1 MDVNILLF
9 DDFET
14 LDVFG
19 PVEVFGNVG
28 KNYSLRYLSMEGGL
42 IKSRH
47 GTLVHTDPLQ
57 EFAEDGILFIPGG
70 YGTRLLINDY
80 EYVEEVRELVL
91 RSKYCLTV
99 CTGSALLAKTGLL
112 KGNKATSNK
121 ISFDWVSSLDPE
133 VIWQPS
139 ARWTV
144 DGKYWTSSGV
154 SAGMDMALGFVE
166 MLNGREKALEAARF
180 MEYIWNDHMDDD
192 PFAV

>member
-1 MDVNILLF
+1 MDTNILLF

-28 KNYSLRYLSMEGGL
+28 KSYYMRYLSKEGGL

-47 GTLVHTDPLQ
+47 GTLLHTDPLQ
-57 EFAEDGILFIPGG
+57 EFAEEGILFIPGG

-112 KGNKATSNK
+112 KGYKATSNK
-121 ISFDWVSSLDPE
+121 ISFNWVSSLDPE

-166 MLNGREKALEAARF
+166 MLNGRENALEAARF
-180 MEYIWNDHMDDD
+180 MEYIWNNHMDYD